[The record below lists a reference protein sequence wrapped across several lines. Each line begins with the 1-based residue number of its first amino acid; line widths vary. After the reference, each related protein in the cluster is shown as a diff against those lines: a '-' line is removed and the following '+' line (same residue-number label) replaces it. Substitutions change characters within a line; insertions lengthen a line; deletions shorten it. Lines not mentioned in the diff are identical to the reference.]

1 MKWSS
6 AIGLLVCGFM
16 LLSGCGGKQPAA
28 DQAAEKKPYLQAAV
42 TVNGTTASIAIQ
54 TDLIISKAHYNQER
68 VPGEGHIHMSVDNG
82 ENIIVTEDHTELT
95 DLAPGPHN
103 VKLSL
108 HNNDH
113 TPYDVSQSID
123 FEVK

>member
-1 MKWSS
+1 MKWIS
-6 AIGLLVCGFM
+6 AICILTCGLTILT
-16 LLSGCGGKQPAA
+16 GCSSTPTNGT
-28 DQAAEKKPYLQAAV
+28 QAGEKKPYLEATV
-42 TVNGTTASIAIQ
+42 TVNGTTAAIAIK
-54 TDLIISKAHYNQER
+54 TDLIISKEHYNQER

-95 DLAPGPHN
+95 DLSQGPHN